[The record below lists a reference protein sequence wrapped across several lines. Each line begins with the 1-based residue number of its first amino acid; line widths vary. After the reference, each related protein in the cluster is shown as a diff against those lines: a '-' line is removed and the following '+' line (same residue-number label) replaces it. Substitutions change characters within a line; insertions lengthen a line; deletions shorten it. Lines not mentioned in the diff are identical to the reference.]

1 MASTRSSRA
10 DAGSGDVGTRLL
22 LVVLV
27 AFGPVGLVGCKGHTG
42 GMTPGRA
49 IGRAAGAIATA
60 AVAGAVAGARRNRDR
75 RDGDA
80 WEEDDESNVPELP
93 MDGELSGAPLRLIS
107 LPTGEAALAPELIVC
122 DEARECVAVAT
133 TTACRAVAVR
143 RERAGEV
150 ASASCET
157 PPASYVPRCVHDLCR
172 LESLSPEEVESIR
185 VREAGTRVPN
195 DANDAAAD
203 DAATSGGEVP
213 APPPGYE

>member
-1 MASTRSSRA
+1 MATPRSSRA
-10 DAGSGDVGTRLL
+10 DAGSGEVGTRLV

-27 AFGPVGLVGCKGHTG
+27 AFAPCGLVGCKGHTG

-75 RDGDA
+75 HGGDA
-80 WEEDDESNVPELP
+80 WEEDDESNVPALP
-93 MDGELSGAPLRLIS
+93 MDGELSGAPLRLVS
-107 LPTGEAALAPELIVC
+107 LPTGDAALAPELIVC

-133 TTACRAVAVR
+133 ATECRAVAVR
-143 RERAGEV
+143 RERAVEV
-150 ASASCET
+150 ASESCAA

-172 LESLSPEEVESIR
+172 LESLSPEEVESNR
-185 VREAGTRVPN
+185 VRAAGSRAEDSTN
-195 DANDAAAD
+195 DTSD
-203 DAATSGGEVP
+203 DATSGGEVP

>member
-1 MASTRSSRA
+1 VSRGVFVA
-10 DAGSGDVGTRLL
+10 
-22 LVVLV
+22 LVLS
-27 AFGPVGLVGCKGHTG
+27 GLVGCKGHTG

-80 WEEDDESNVPELP
+80 WEEDDESNVPALP
-93 MDGELSGAPLRLIS
+93 MDGELSGAPLRLVS
-107 LPTGEAALAPELIVC
+107 LPTGESALAPELIVC
-122 DEARECVAVAT
+122 DDARECVAVAT
-133 TTACRAVAVR
+133 ATACRAVAVR
-143 RERAGEV
+143 RERADEV

-172 LESLSPEEVESIR
+172 LESLSPEEVASNR
-185 VREAGTRVPN
+185 AREAGSNAEDSTN
-195 DANDAAAD
+195 DPSD
-203 DAATSGGEVP
+203 DATSGGEAP

>member
-10 DAGSGDVGTRLL
+10 VAGSGDVGARCA

-27 AFGPVGLVGCKGHTG
+27 LVGLVGLVGLAGCKGHTG

-80 WEEDDESNVPELP
+80 WEEESNVPALP
-93 MDGELSGAPLRLIS
+93 MEGELSGAPLRLVR

-122 DEARECVAVAT
+122 DDARECVAVA
-133 TTACRAVAVR
+133 AAECRAVAVR
-143 RERAGEV
+143 RERAAEV
-150 ASASCET
+150 ASASCESL
-157 PPASYVPRCVHDLCR
+157 PASYVPRCVHDLCR
-172 LESLSPEEVESIR
+172 LESLSPEEVASNR
-185 VREAGTRVPN
+185 AREAGAVEDSTN
-195 DANDAAAD
+195 DASDE
-203 DAATSGGEVP
+203 ATSGGEVP
-213 APPPGYE
+213 APPPSYE